1 MKSAFELNIPQTL
14 EDVCD
19 PQQIAVG
26 VATEIGIDPTVRHGA
41 ALGYIPV
48 IVTDAWGAGN
58 GEAAKQSIEGLKF
71 TGDAVETNTETIC
84 ATLRRR
90 PAFVA

>member
-14 EDVCD
+14 ENVCD
-19 PQQIAVG
+19 PQRIAVG
-26 VATEIGIDPTVRHGA
+26 VATEVGIDPTVRHGA
-41 ALGYIPV
+41 DLRYIPV